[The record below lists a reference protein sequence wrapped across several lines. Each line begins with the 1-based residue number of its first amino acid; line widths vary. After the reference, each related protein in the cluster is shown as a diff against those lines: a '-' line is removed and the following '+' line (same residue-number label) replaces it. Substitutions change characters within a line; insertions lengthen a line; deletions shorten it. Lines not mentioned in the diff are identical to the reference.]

1 MYTNKVQR
9 GISLIELILFIVI
22 ISIALV
28 TLLSVLNAS
37 THNSIDPLLRKQSL
51 TIAESL
57 LEEVQLHD
65 FANPAGGFTGAAT
78 QANRALFDD
87 VMDYNGFATTGI
99 YSADG
104 SGTGI
109 AGLSN
114 YSVSVT
120 VTPTAWL
127 AVADDTLQITV
138 TVTPPNE
145 QSLQVVGY
153 RMNH

>member
-1 MYTNKVQR
+1 MYTNKAQC
-9 GISLIELILFIVI
+9 GISMIELILFIVI
-22 ISIALV
+22 IGITLAA
-28 TLLSVLNAS
+28 LLSVLNVTTQAS
-37 THNSIDPLLRKQSL
+37 VDPLLRKQALS
-51 TIAESL
+51 IAESL

-109 AGLSN
+109 TGLTDYN
-114 YSVSVT
+114 VSVT
-120 VTPTAWL
+120 VTPITWL
-127 AVADDTLQITV
+127 AVAGDAVHITV
-138 TVTPPNE
+138 TVTPPDG
-145 QSLQVVGY
+145 QMLQTVGY
-153 RMNH
+153 RINY